1 MYIKNRKRQINLTDF
16 NHPAGLH
23 MNPENRWVRKAE
35 TIPWDDIED
44 EYAKLFSDEIGAPA
58 KPVHVAL
65 GSLLIQKQYGYSDR
79 ELVEQITENP
89 YYQFFIGLSGYQEE
103 RPFAPSLLVEF
114 RKRLDE
120 NVLMHINE
128 MILEYNAPD
137 DPPPTGGGDADGD
150 SSDGSNEG
158 TLILDATCAPQN
170 IAFPQDIN
178 LLNEAREKC
187 EMIIDTICYEYNC
200 EKPRM
205 YRRTARKD
213 YLLLARSKKR
223 TKKKIRK
230 ALKKQLQYVR
240 RDLKYIDEYLE
251 AGVMLSD
258 KHQTL
263 LETIRKVYEQQQFMY
278 KNDVRSV
285 PDRIVSISQP
295 YIRPIVRG
303 KAKTPTEFGAK
314 LDMSLDSYGYARI
327 EKLSFDAYNECDV
340 LQDAV
345 ERFHERTGRY
355 PERVLADKI
364 YRNRSNLQYCKANGI
379 RLLGPPLGRPKKD
392 ANIDKKQ
399 EYIDNADRVA
409 VERSFSLSKR
419 CYGLGLIKTKLA
431 DTTKASI
438 VLSIIAMNVGWITAS
453 SLRLILKT
461 AFSKIKSLL
470 WRCQEAHQVV
480 LVVF

>member
-1 MYIKNRKRQINLTDF
+1 
-16 NHPAGLH
+16 
-23 MNPENRWVRKAE
+23 
-35 TIPWDDIED
+35 
-44 EYAKLFSDEIGAPA
+44 
-58 KPVHVAL
+58 
-65 GSLLIQKQYGYSDR
+65 
-79 ELVEQITENP
+79 
-89 YYQFFIGLSGYQEE
+89 
-103 RPFAPSLLVEF
+103 
-114 RKRLDE
+114 
-120 NVLMHINE
+120 
-128 MILEYNAPD
+128 
-137 DPPPTGGGDADGD
+137 
-150 SSDGSNEG
+150 
-158 TLILDATCAPQN
+158 
-170 IAFPQDIN
+170 
-178 LLNEAREKC
+178 
-187 EMIIDTICYEYNC
+187 
-200 EKPRM
+200 
-205 YRRTARKD
+205 
-213 YLLLARSKKR
+213 
-223 TKKKIRK
+223 
-230 ALKKQLQYVR
+230 
-240 RDLKYIDEYLE
+240 
-251 AGVMLSD
+251 MLSE

-263 LETIRKVYEQQQFMY
+263 FETIRKVYEQQQFMY

-345 ERFHERTGRY
+345 ERFHERTGHY

-392 ANIDKKQ
+392 TIIDKKQ

-453 SLRLILKT
+453 SLRLFIKT

-470 WRCQEAHQVV
+470 WRRQEAPQTVV
-480 LVVF
+480 LVF